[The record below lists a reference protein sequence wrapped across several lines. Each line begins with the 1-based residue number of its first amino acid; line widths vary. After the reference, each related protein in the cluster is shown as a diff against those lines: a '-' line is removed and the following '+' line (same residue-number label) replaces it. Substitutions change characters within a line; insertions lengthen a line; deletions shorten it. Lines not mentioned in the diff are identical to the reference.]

1 MNKIKSVLLTSMLL
15 LGVVISNAQEKTTW
29 KEQGQF
35 HGIMSKTFH
44 PSEEGNLTPLKEKSD
59 SLVIVAKTWKAAPIP
74 EGYKP
79 KETSESL
86 TKLVKQCEGIEA
98 AVKAKKDDKALA
110 SMIKEAHDT
119 FHYIVGECKT
129 H

>member
-1 MNKIKSVLLTSMLL
+1 MKSLFLASMLL
-15 LGVVISNAQEKTTW
+15 LGVVMVNAQEKTTW

-35 HGIMSKTFH
+35 HDIMSKTFH
-44 PSEEGNLTPLKEKSD
+44 PSEEGNLAPLKEKSD
-59 SLVIVAKTWKAAPIP
+59 SLVIVAKTWKAAKIP
-74 EGYKP
+74 DGYKP
-79 KETSESL
+79 KETAETL

-98 AVKAKKDDKALA
+98 AVKAKKEDKALA
-110 SMIKEAHDT
+110 TMIKEAHDT